1 MEKNKKLISIIIP
14 YYKKRLFIFKTL
26 KSILNQSYK
35 NFEIIIVYDDID
47 MSDLYYLKK
56 IIKGN
61 KQIKIF
67 VNKSNFGVSK
77 SRNIGIKKSK
87 GKYIAFIDSDDTW
100 KKNKL
105 KTQIQFMEKKRYMIS
120 HTDYKIINKND
131 KIIGYMPIKKV
142 LNYND
147 LIYSCDI
154 ALSTVMINS
163 KIKPI
168 IKFPNITTKEDYILW
183 LSLSKKFK
191 IYGIQKNLTS
201 WRKNNSSLEYIIRKF
216 KDAFIVYSKYE
227 KFNFFKSIFFVLFL
241 SINFLKK
248 SIVQKFNK

>member
-14 YYKKRLFIFKTL
+14 YYKKRFFIFKTL

-61 KQIKIF
+61 KKIKIF
-67 VNKSNFGVSK
+67 VNKKNFGVSK

-105 KTQIQFMEKKRYMIS
+105 KTQIQFMEKNRYMIS

-131 KIIGYMPIKKV
+131 KIIGYMLIKKL

-163 KIKPI
+163 KIKSI

>member
-14 YYKKRLFIFKTL
+14 YYKKKFFIFKTL

-61 KQIKIF
+61 KKIKIF
-67 VNKSNFGVSK
+67 VNKKNFGVSK

-105 KTQIQFMEKKRYMIS
+105 KTQIQFMEKNRYMIS

-131 KIIGYMPIKKV
+131 KIIGYMLIKKL

-163 KIKPI
+163 KIKSI

>member
-1 MEKNKKLISIIIP
+1 MEKN
-14 YYKKRLFIFKTL
+14 
-26 KSILNQSYK
+26 
-35 NFEIIIVYDDID
+35 
-47 MSDLYYLKK
+47 
-56 IIKGN
+56 
-61 KQIKIF
+61 
-67 VNKSNFGVSK
+67 
-77 SRNIGIKKSK
+77 
-87 GKYIAFIDSDDTW
+87 
-100 KKNKL
+100 
-105 KTQIQFMEKKRYMIS
+105 RYMIS

-131 KIIGYMPIKKV
+131 KIIGYMLIKKL

-163 KIKPI
+163 KIKSI